1 MSIDAEALSEVDV
14 ILDMMPKEDFLKIPN
29 GLKNFIKTRKSQ
41 SYIPN
46 IKKNIPLYKQ
56 NLKQDTKTM
65 CSLIY
70 RSYICSKQEK
80 LSLEQEDRKILIQ
93 KEEELREKYNPDNIF
108 KNRQT
113 TVVEND
119 ITPDNYEQQHTE
131 MIEYKEQ
138 KWYQKI
144 FAKILKIFK
153 R

>member
-46 IKKNIPLYKQ
+46 IKKNIPLYQQ
-56 NLKQDTKTM
+56 NLRQDTKTM

-70 RSYICSKQEK
+70 RSYICSKEEK

-113 TVVEND
+113 TVVENN

>member
-14 ILDMMPKEDFLKIPN
+14 ILNMMPKEDFLKIPN

-56 NLKQDTKTM
+56 NLRQDTKTM

-70 RSYICSKQEK
+70 RSYICSKEEK

-113 TVVEND
+113 TVVENN

-153 R
+153 K